1 MIVTLIGYRGC
12 GKSSVG
18 PLVAARLQCRCVDSD
33 DEIEASSGRSIS
45 QIFADDGENTF
56 RAWETEVL
64 RKLLVHPP
72 AVIAAGGGAILAP
85 VNRERMKQAGPVIW
99 LTASA
104 ATLASRIGRDETS
117 QQRRPSLTG
126 KSIEEEVADVLE
138 SRMELYKD
146 AATMTFDAETESP
159 EQIAERII
167 AALND
172 SPVGGTP

>member
-1 MIVTLIGYRGC
+1 MRRPKFL
-12 GKSSVG
+12 
-18 PLVAARLQCRCVDSD
+18 RL
-33 DEIEASSGRSIS
+33 
-45 QIFADDGENTF
+45 
-56 RAWETEVL
+56 L
-64 RKLLVHPP
+64 LLVIPVLIAGNAFAQIGLDAPP
-72 AVIAAGGGAILAP
+72 EADRLVRIDAVFPGDKIVPGRTTLLGIRFRIAPKWHIYWRNPGESGSEPRITIRLPEGF
-85 VNRERMKQAGPVIW
+85 KAGPVIW

-104 ATLASRIGRDETS
+104 ATLASRIGGDETS